1 MSLDA
6 GRFLQRLSESFLQG
20 AIFELT
26 TAYERSNAAGVGLL
40 LGQLRNQLEGAVALL
55 LEENHAL
62 TRLFADAAGQLDDAE
77 LCGRLAEAAREG
89 EVEFRV
95 RPLRARNEALRA
107 LLVDLHA
114 HVERVGHV
122 GLETRIWQELAAS
135 VQRRERQAAGTPGG

>member
-20 AIFELT
+20 AVFELT

-55 LEENHAL
+55 LEENNAL
-62 TRLFADAAGQLDDAE
+62 TRLFADAAGQLDDVE
-77 LCGRLAEAAREG
+77 LCGRLAEAARGG

-95 RPLRARNEALRA
+95 PPLRARNEALRA

-135 VQRRERQAAGTPGG
+135 VQRRERQAAGDPGG